1 MRLSFPDNA
10 VDVVAGLPGAGKSTL
25 IHRVVDRS
33 AVEVVDTDDQR
44 RDGGRASY
52 VRHYGRILAAVRG
65 SRPVVIHSRGTVGT
79 LRRAITLVAA
89 LHGRPVH
96 LILLD
101 ASWEEA
107 EDGQRRRGRGV
118 SRTRMDRELRR
129 WRRLRDR
136 GPRREGWASVTE
148 LDRPTAA
155 VAEPLQWKA
164 TYTPGTTGF
173 DVVGS
178 RGWLRVEVPEA
189 S

>member
-1 MRLSFPDNA
+1 VRFSFPDNA
-10 VDVVAGLPGAGKSTL
+10 VIVAAGLPGAGTS
-25 IHRVVDRS
+25 
-33 AVEVVDTDDQR
+33 VEVVDTDDQR

-52 VRHYGRILAAVRG
+52 VRRYGRILAAVRG

-118 SRTRMDRELRR
+118 SRRRMDRELRR

-136 GPRREGWASVTE
+136 GPRHEGWASVTA
-148 LDRPTAA
+148 LDRASAA
-155 VAEPLQWKA
+155 AAEPLQWKA